1 MATYLQ
7 GVQSY
12 IPAIQHFQPDLNILA
27 NVLEKRQTQYDSNFK
42 AINDMYGKYFYAD
55 LSRKDNLQ
63 RKDAM
68 LKQIDLDLKRVSGL
82 DLSLSQNANQA
93 LQVFKPF
100 YEDGYL
106 MKDMAATKNYKN
118 RRGDA
123 ESMKNSKDKE
133 KRDQYWLTGVKA
145 MDYQMEEFK
154 DMPLEQTLGFQD
166 PTYTPYKNP
175 TEYFTKLAKDA
186 DLSIDIT
193 QPTKDGMYFV
203 RKKNGELLID
213 PLSTLFSS
221 AVAND
226 PALQQIYATQAY
238 VDRKDNIYSKKDQY
252 GGNLEE
258 SERAYL
264 TEEYKKLQE
273 FNKQFSEKS
282 QANLSEK
289 KAIKKDVD
297 KAYKDGSYSERTDQA
312 TQTLDESIQT
322 NEAVANQAKNLNET
336 LSSGTSASSVTS
348 NGVAENLDLETL
360 RSKVD
365 YGRAVQLMSQ
375 DINASVSS
383 LMNKDRVEDIEVNPV
398 GLEGL
403 RHGNRLSEMKTKFGY
418 DIQKMEY
425 KAALDWNAYTTKK
438 NVDNGVL
445 QINADGTTDYTA
457 EYKET
462 LVKKSTGDG
471 YFQELEK
478 GDALAANKSYLDFQA
493 KENSGVVLQML
504 QFYKGQLDRER
515 TENGPNN
522 KTNDVWGAIFGNY
535 GDKRGIEGLISDMN
549 KDPEGTMRKLDIS
562 RAVDVFTQEAKGH
575 YKGMASAEEI
585 LRNPQFLEL
594 DSYGALLKDMDKVDK
609 DNTEAARKGIT
620 RNINVKDAGLV
631 DEPWYRLN
639 ANDIQLDIFNKSE
652 LDEMNTRM
660 GRLAML
666 NVSSGL
672 VNEKQ
677 FDANIRNDKTKLS
690 NGLTVSQM
698 LQQIDSHRSQ
708 NAPGPGQ
715 PTIGG
720 VFAWNYVSQ
729 QPAPMREILYDKYKA
744 NWDENKGSMIFKT
757 LNPGTMIPGAKGQ
770 IYSLQAG
777 YQTGKTILPDAF
789 GTPNRNLWTETMKDV
804 RGINFNDANNKISF
818 NGLGKTASNDTER
831 GLQILNAINNGVL
844 KGDGPKFDVYQSQMA
859 QGDPSKGAMIIYPT
873 VKQLTDLGLVGG
885 TEADKKTLSNSEAAL
900 LAQKGISVIGDR
912 GYFNNW
918 LFKDAMISPGEARM
932 NVAGPNGISYEDP
945 FGNGSY
951 TIKPNYGSDNSITSY
966 NMNTRFMQIDPETG
980 ESKWFNNDRS
990 SVPLGGEIDNYMRD
1004 TEKALINVGKQND
1017 GVYRKFNPK
1026 S

>member
-1 MATYLQ
+1 MATYLE
-7 GVQSY
+7 GSGTY
-12 IPAIQHFQPDLNILA
+12 IPALQPYQPNINLIA
-27 NVLEKRQTQYDSNFK
+27 NVLEKRQTQYDTNFK

-55 LSRKDNLQ
+55 LSREDNLQ
-63 RKDAM
+63 RKDSM
-68 LKQIDLDLKRVSGL
+68 LKQIDLDLKRISGL

-118 RRGDA
+118 RRADA

-133 KRDQYWLTGVKA
+133 KKDQYWLTGVKA

-154 DMPLEQTLGFQD
+154 AMPLEQTLGFQD

-221 AVAND
+221 AVSND

-238 VDRKDNIYSKKDQY
+238 VDRKDNIYAKKDQY

-312 TQTLDESIQT
+312 TQALDESIQV
-322 NEAVANQAKNLNET
+322 NQDVANQAKNLNET

-365 YGRAVQLMSQ
+365 YGRAVQLMSD

-403 RHGNRLSEMKTKFGY
+403 RHGHRLSEMKTKFGY

-425 KAALDWNAYTTKK
+425 KAALDWNAYTTKE
-438 NVDNGVL
+438 NVKNGVL
-445 QINADGTTDYTA
+445 QVNADGSTDYTP

-471 YFQELEK
+471 YFEELEK
-478 GDALAANKSYLDFQA
+478 GDALAANNSYLDFQA

-562 RAVDVFTQEAKGH
+562 RAVDVFTKEAQGH
-575 YKGMASAEEI
+575 YKGMQSAEEI
-585 LRNPQFLEL
+585 LRNPKFLEL
-594 DSYGALLKDMDKVDK
+594 GSYGALLKDMDEVDK
-609 DNTEAARKGIT
+609 YNTEVARKGIT
-620 RNINVKDAGLV
+620 RGIDMKEAGLV
-631 DEPWYRLN
+631 DEPFYRLN
-639 ANDIQLDIFNKSE
+639 ANDIELDIFDKSE

-660 GRLAML
+660 GRLAMS

-677 FDANIRNDKTKLS
+677 FDANIKNDKTKLS
-690 NGLTVSQM
+690 NGYTVSEM
-698 LQQIDSHRSQ
+698 LQEIDSHRSQ
-708 NAPGPGQ
+708 NAPKGSPV
-715 PTIGG
+715 IGG
-720 VFAWNYVSQ
+720 VFAGLYTSEEQ
-729 QPAPMREILYDKYKA
+729 APMQDVLYDKYQA
-744 NWDENKGSMIFKT
+744 NWDVNKGSMIFKT
-757 LNPGTMIPGAKGQ
+757 LNPGTMIPGAEGQ

-777 YQTGKTILPDAF
+777 YQTGKTILPKAF
-789 GTPNRNLWTETMKDV
+789 GTPNRNLWTETMKDI
-804 RGINFNDANNKISF
+804 RGINFNDANNMISF
-818 NGLGKTASNDTER
+818 KGIGKGATNDTDK
-831 GLQILNAINNGVL
+831 GLSILNAINGSVA
-844 KGDGPKFDVYQSQMA
+844 KGEGPMFEVYQSQMA

-885 TEADKKTLSNSEAAL
+885 TEADPKTLTNAEAAL
-900 LAQKGISVIGDR
+900 LAQKGISVIGDK

-932 NVAGPNGISYEDP
+932 NVAGPDGITYNDP
-945 FGNGSY
+945 FGTGSY

-966 NMNTRFMQIDPETG
+966 NMHTKFMQRNPETG
-980 ESKWFNNDRS
+980 EEEWFSNDRTS
-990 SVPLGGEIDNYMRD
+990 LPLGGEIDNVMRD
-1004 TEKALINVGKQND
+1004 TEKALINVGKQSD
-1017 GVYRKFNPK
+1017 AVFRQFNPK
-1026 S
+1026 K

>member
-27 NVLEKRQTQYDSNFK
+27 NVLEKKQNQYDSNFK

-68 LKQIDLDLKRVSGL
+68 LKQIDLDLKRISGL

-264 TEEYKKLQE
+264 TEEYRKLQE

-282 QANLSEK
+282 QSNLSEK

-297 KAYKDGSYSERTDQA
+297 KAYQDGSYSERTDQA

-322 NEAVANQAKNLNET
+322 NEAVANQAKSLNET

-365 YGRAVQLMSQ
+365 YGRAVQLMSR

-403 RHGNRLSEMKTKFGY
+403 RHGHRMSEMKTKFGY

-462 LVKKSTGDG
+462 LVKKATGDG
-471 YFQELEK
+471 FFQELEK

-535 GDKRGIEGLISDMN
+535 GDKRGIEGLIADMN
-549 KDPEGTMRKLDIS
+549 KDPAGTMKKLDIS

-639 ANDIQLDIFNKSE
+639 ANDIELDIFKKSE

-698 LQQIDSHRSQ
+698 LQQIDSHRSK
-708 NAPGPGQ
+708 NAAGQ
-715 PTIGG
+715 PTVGG

-729 QPAPMREILYDKYKA
+729 QPAPMSEILYDKYKA

-885 TEADKKTLSNSEAAL
+885 TDADKKTLSNSEAAL

-932 NVAGPNGISYEDP
+932 NVAGPNGISYSDP
-945 FGNGSY
+945 FGTGNY

-966 NMNTRFMQIDPETG
+966 NMSTRFMQIDPETG
-980 ESKWFNNDRS
+980 ESKWFSNDRT

-1026 S
+1026 K

>member
-273 FNKQFSEKS
+273 FNKKFSEKS
-282 QANLSEK
+282 QTNLSEK

-322 NEAVANQAKNLNET
+322 NETVANQAKNLNET
-336 LSSGTSASSVTS
+336 LSSGTSSSSVTS

-403 RHGNRLSEMKTKFGY
+403 RHGHRMSEMKTKFGY

-462 LVKKSTGDG
+462 LVKKATGDG

-639 ANDIQLDIFNKSE
+639 ANDIQLDIFDKSE

-757 LNPGTMIPGAKGQ
+757 LNPGTLIPGAKGQ

-831 GLQILNAINNGVL
+831 GLQILNAINEGVL
-844 KGDGPKFDVYQSQMA
+844 KGKSPKFDVYQSQMA

-885 TEADKKTLSNSEAAL
+885 SEADKKTLSNSEAAL
-900 LAQKGISVIGDR
+900 LAQKGISVSADR

-932 NVAGPNGISYEDP
+932 NVAGPNGITYNDP
-945 FGNGSY
+945 FGTGSY

-966 NMNTRFMQIDPETG
+966 NMNTKFMQRDPETG
-980 ESKWFNNDRS
+980 EEKWFSNDRT
-990 SVPLGGEIDNYMRD
+990 SVPLGGEIDNYGRD

-1017 GVYRKFNPK
+1017 AVFRQFNPK
-1026 S
+1026 K